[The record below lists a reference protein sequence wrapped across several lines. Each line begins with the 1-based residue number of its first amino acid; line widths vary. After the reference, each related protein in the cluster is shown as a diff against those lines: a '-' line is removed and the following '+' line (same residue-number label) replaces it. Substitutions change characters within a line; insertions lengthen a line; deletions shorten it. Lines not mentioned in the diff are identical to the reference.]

1 MREGATVAA
10 DNRWHEGDADRSASA
25 DAGGHGSLDAGGHGS
40 LDAGGHGS
48 LDAGRLGSLDAGRL
62 GSLDAAVRLDQLPL
76 ATVILAGDGTAVK
89 ANQAWAALAAG
100 APEDARGDGWPSLLA
115 PADRGAFAAVLRAA
129 AQDGRA
135 GSAEVRLAGA
145 GPERTSRLWWRPGP
159 AGHLVVCVAELDSLL
174 PQDLDDVLGVLALV
188 VHRLFGIGLEVQS
201 AAGMADRPT
210 ANRLQLVVDELDELI
225 RDARSMAFERLT
237 GAGRSG

>member
-10 DNRWHEGDADRSASA
+10 DNRWREGNADGRGSPDAD
-25 DAGGHGSLDAGGHGS
+25 G
-40 LDAGGHGS
+40 
-48 LDAGRLGSLDAGRL
+48 L

-76 ATVILAGDGTAVK
+76 PTLILAGDGTAVK
-89 ANQAWAALAAG
+89 ANQAWATLAAG
-100 APEDARGDGWPSLLA
+100 APEDAHGDGWPGLLA

-129 AQDGRA
+129 AQDGQA

-145 GPERTSRLWWRPGP
+145 GPERASRWWWRPGR
-159 AGHLVVCVAELDSLL
+159 AGQMVVCVAELDGLL
-174 PQDLDDVLGVLALV
+174 PQDPDDVLGVLALV

-201 AAGMADRPT
+201 AAGVVDGPT
-210 ANRLQLVVDELDELI
+210 AHRLQLVVDELDELI

-237 GAGRSG
+237 GPGRSG